1 MAANT
6 SNSTFTPLRNAKP
19 IDPVLRFGMEMNY
32 KTIYVVFCGGFPTL
46 SAYLCF
52 QEDVEVYHVSTAE
65 ELRGLLTGADGI
77 PADLAVIYSHD
88 FQTLPP
94 MAFFSPVDGHETM
107 VKFSLDAAIAD
118 EDGLNEWCSLID
130 SLRAKKWQ
138 FVEGYKRYS
147 ELHPESKED
156 SK

>member
-1 MAANT
+1 MEANT
-6 SNSTFTPLRNAKP
+6 NNSAFTPPRNAKP

-107 VKFSLDAAIAD
+107 MKFSLDTAIAN
-118 EDGLNEWCSLID
+118 EDGLDEWCSLID
-130 SLRAKKWQ
+130 SLRVQKRQ